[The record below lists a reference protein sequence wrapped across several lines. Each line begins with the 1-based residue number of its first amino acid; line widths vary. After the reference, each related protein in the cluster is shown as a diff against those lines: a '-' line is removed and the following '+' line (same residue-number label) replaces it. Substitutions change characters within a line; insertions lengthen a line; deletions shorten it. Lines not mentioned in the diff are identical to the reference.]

1 MLETRRIRE
10 RGANDKIRWLIVVGN
25 QTCDRRLSVENSQT
39 LPSAHG
45 AQMFAQVTFQIG
57 NPNLIHSHIIVI
69 YGHVWQVD

>member
-1 MLETRRIRE
+1 
-10 RGANDKIRWLIVVGN
+10 
-25 QTCDRRLSVENSQT
+25 